1 MWGCGL
7 KSGSAA
13 RSLDVLA
20 IEILSRTKKL
30 TIYDVT
36 PYVGVWIEIREIAK
50 QESRDK
56 SPPMWGCGLKLYLL
70 RKSR

>member
-1 MWGCGL
+1 MDDGE
-7 KSGSAA
+7 SAT
-13 RSLDVLA
+13 RDVYVTPYVGVW

-56 SPPMWGCGLKLYLL
+56 SPPMWGCGLK
-70 RKSR
+70 